1 MKKYIIFDT
10 GEIWTEDEIKEQ
22 FEMFKDEMQYDLFD
36 DYMDDMLS
44 LGRQRI
50 GGMIEI
56 EED

>member
-22 FEMFKDEMQYDLFD
+22 LEMFKDEMQYDSFD

-44 LGRQRI
+44 RGRQRT
-50 GGMIEI
+50 GGMIEV